1 MFELSL
7 AAAAL
12 LFTVFSLPL
21 AGIALLAATFV
32 RPLPARAAVA
42 WLAWLAAFQLL
53 TDGLVVGAGL
63 AALSLTAGAAGLYQA
78 ARQHAVGK
86 TFAGTAAGLLLFLT
100 VALVAAGIDCELVQ
114 GVVSLAAA
122 GALLTVVW
130 RRHRRT
136 VASALTVLTVTAGAV
151 LFEDTTALFVL
162 AVLLAVVVAL
172 LPETPD
178 TRQDDRA
185 DTGVP
190 SGR

>member
-42 WLAWLAAFQLL
+42 WLAWLAASQLL

-86 TFAGTAAGLLLFLT
+86 TFAGTAAGLLLFFILDRVYRAGVSRGVTISLFLLLHGVSRGLMEFLRTEPAVAFGLT
-100 VALVAAGIDCELVQ
+100 HGQLFSVIM
-114 GVVSLAAA
+114 
-122 GALLTVVW
+122 
-130 RRHRRT
+130 
-136 VASALTVLTVTAGAV
+136 VLTGGA
-151 LFEDTTALFVL
+151 ALGK
-162 AVLLAVVVAL
+162 AI
-172 LPETPD
+172 TNR
-178 TRQDDRA
+178 RQ
-185 DTGVP
+185 TG
-190 SGR
+190 G